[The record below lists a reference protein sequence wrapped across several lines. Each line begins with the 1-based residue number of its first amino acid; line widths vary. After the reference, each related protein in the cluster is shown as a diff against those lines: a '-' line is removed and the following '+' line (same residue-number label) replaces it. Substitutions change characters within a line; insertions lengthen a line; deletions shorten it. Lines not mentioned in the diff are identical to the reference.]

1 MGLRVNN
8 QLPVIFNSV
17 WPTNAD
23 RRMSYDGPQL
33 RNEDDFYRQISRLA
47 SMDRHPLICFPRA
60 WNDFPSAEIKSIP
73 DKLTFKFNKA
83 LKKHFL
89 SELSADYLCSRLL
102 CPHCHLLSP
111 LGLFLLP
118 VIFAAFWLLVLWLV
132 GMVPIPPIVVA
143 PPFVGLSSSHN
154 L

>member
-1 MGLRVNN
+1 
-8 QLPVIFNSV
+8 
-17 WPTNAD
+17 
-23 RRMSYDGPQL
+23 
-33 RNEDDFYRQISRLA
+33 
-47 SMDRHPLICFPRA
+47 MDRHPLICFPRA

-118 VIFAAFWLLVLWLV
+118 VIFAAILVACPVV
-132 GMVPIPPIVVA
+132 GWNGAHSAHCWCSALCRPIVQ
-143 PPFVGLSSSHN
+143 P
-154 L
+154 